1 MRRDDQ
7 LDFATGLSIAAAAG
21 GSTVLTDVINLG
33 ALKTHTGTALL
44 DRPNVSGRLH
54 WNCIVDGEDLLAAVD
69 GAVLT
74 FELYA
79 DSDETPTTGGTVIL
93 SKAITENTPSEHK
106 DGTQLF
112 SIPLPITPFG
122 QYLGVKVGVATQALS
137 TGKVSC
143 WIGPPLQQG

>member
-7 LDFATGLSIAAAAG
+7 LDFCTALSIAAAAA
-21 GSTVLTDVINLG
+21 GSTVLTDVIDLG
-33 ALKTHTGTALL
+33 ALLTHTGAALT

-54 WNCIVDGEDLLAAVD
+54 WNCIVDGEDMLAAVD
-69 GAVLT
+69 GSVAT

-79 DSDETPTTGGTVIL
+79 DSDSTPTTGGTVIL
-93 SKAITENTPSEHK
+93 TKAITENTPTEHP

-112 SIPLPITPFG
+112 CIPLPITPFG
-122 QYLGVKVGVATQALS
+122 RYLGVKVSIATQTLS

-143 WIGPPLQQG
+143 WVGPPLQQG